1 MTDLRQDVESLRN
14 SHFLEEYQV
23 YVSGGA
29 HLPVIQ
35 NERMRNFI
43 HSLKP
48 LGSWLG
54 LTDQAKNGTWLTWD
68 GKEAPYLHWDKGEP
82 NNKGPPGWKE
92 DCAVLER
99 QNAMNDVPCSRDKS
113 SEFVCQI
120 EGNWRQSL

>member
-1 MTDLRQDVESLRN
+1 MLSDRQTERHPQNCFLTDLRQDVESLRN
-14 SHFLEEYQV
+14 SHIPKDYQIYDDGYYYKAFNTQRTWV
-23 YVSGGA
+23 DAQATCQSEGA

-68 GKEAPYLHWDKGEP
+68 GKEAPYLH
-82 NNKGPPGWKE
+82 
-92 DCAVLER
+92 
-99 QNAMNDVPCSRDKS
+99 
-113 SEFVCQI
+113 
-120 EGNWRQSL
+120 